1 MTTFLIWIQAILF
14 LLAGGCLVGSF
25 MARERKTSLLLGVAF
40 LGILLTACL
49 WGVAVDYNKRFGS
62 PEKAALN
69 TGKN

>member
-1 MTTFLIWIQAILF
+1 MTTFLIWIQIFLF
-14 LLAGGCLVGSF
+14 LFAGGCLVAAF
-25 MARERKTSLLLGVAF
+25 LARERKAALLMGIAF
-40 LGILLTACL
+40 LGIFLTACL